1 MQQTV
6 GLGGSCHWCTEA
18 IFASLIGVVRV
29 EQGWFKIANT
39 TSDFSEAVRV
49 TFDSEVINLTDLIA
63 IHIDTHSATEVH
75 SMRHKYRSAVYTYSE
90 QQAQQANLAIHTK
103 QDDYIKPLVVQVY
116 AAGEFKHSPTKYQ
129 DYYYSNPHRP
139 FCEIRINPKL
149 SKLLA
154 HYRDNVDRNKLSH
167 LIL

>member
-1 MQQTV
+1 MRQTV

-29 EQGWFKIANT
+29 EQGWFKIADT

-49 TFDSEVINLTDLIA
+49 TFDSDILSLTDLIA

-90 QQAQQANLAIHTK
+90 QQALQAHIAIHEK
-103 QDDYIKPLVVQVY
+103 QND
-116 AAGEFKHSPTKYQ
+116 
-129 DYYYSNPHRP
+129 
-139 FCEIRINPKL
+139 
-149 SKLLA
+149 
-154 HYRDNVDRNKLSH
+154 
-167 LIL
+167 

>member
-1 MQQTV
+1 MRQTV

-29 EQGWFKIANT
+29 EQGWFKIADT

-49 TFDSEVINLTDLIA
+49 TFDSDILSLTDLIA

-90 QQAQQANLAIHTK
+90 QQALQAHIAIHEK
-103 QDDYIKPLVVQVY
+103 QNDYSKPLIVQVL
-116 AAGEFKHSPTKYQ
+116 AAGEFKHSPAKYQ

-139 FCEIRINPKL
+139 FCEMRINPKL

-154 HYRDNVDRNKLSH
+154 HYRDNVDLNKLSH